1 MQGMQIT
8 ESLSILDFTRIGQ
21 AILPGDKLP
30 TIYIIDHVE
39 PRKTFLGLLAYSL
52 NIDVEQIGTT
62 AGAIEVVVN
71 ALLAPRDN
79 PESLIRFIDALF
91 LSEQSMNDDHTEALL
106 DAIQARQGLSPLN
119 VWVWKTERQEWEQV
133 RPRRKQ

>member
-30 TIYIIDHVE
+30 TIYIVDHVE

-52 NIDVEQIGTT
+52 NLEQIGATDQ
-62 AGAIEVVVN
+62 AIEVVVN
-71 ALLAPRDN
+71 ALLAPRDS

-91 LSEQSMNDDHTEALL
+91 LSERSMNDDHTEALL

-119 VWVWKTERQEWEQV
+119 VWLWKTERQEWEQV